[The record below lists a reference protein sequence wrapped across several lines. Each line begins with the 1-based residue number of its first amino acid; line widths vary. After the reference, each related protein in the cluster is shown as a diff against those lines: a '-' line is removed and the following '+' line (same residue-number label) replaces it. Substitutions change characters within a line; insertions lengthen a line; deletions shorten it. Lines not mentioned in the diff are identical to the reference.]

1 MLSPT
6 HVFFRGFHQ
15 QAGFFLSSLP
25 PRVVF
30 TETMQECQITKQIPV
45 LRTRTVNSGRER
57 PLNEKYAGMDDKM
70 VIIFRFDITHVY
82 IENQLNR
89 ENSISW
95 VSNGMMVSFLFIKK
109 KKTSISKFF
118 AIVALEINLSLKKFL
133 RQNFL
138 PIELLDLHLFESFSY
153 YNAVYF
159 EIMYY

>member
-1 MLSPT
+1 MYSSGVFINKR
-6 HVFFRGFHQ
+6 VFFS
-15 QAGFFLSSLP
+15 LSLP

-109 KKTSISKFF
+109 KKKTSISKFF
-118 AIVALEINLSLKKFL
+118 AIVALEINLSFEKIFT
-133 RQNFL
+133 
-138 PIELLDLHLFESFSY
+138 IEFFAD
-153 YNAVYF
+153 
-159 EIMYY
+159 

>member
-1 MLSPT
+1 MYSSGVFINKR
-6 HVFFRGFHQ
+6 VFFS
-15 QAGFFLSSLP
+15 LSLP

-45 LRTRTVNSGRER
+45 LRTLTVNSSRER

-95 VSNGMMVSFLFIKK
+95 GSNGMMVSFLFIKK

-153 YNAVYF
+153 YNAIYF

>member
-1 MLSPT
+1 MYSSGVFINKR
-6 HVFFRGFHQ
+6 VFFS
-15 QAGFFLSSLP
+15 LSLP

-45 LRTRTVNSGRER
+45 LRTLTVNSGRER

-118 AIVALEINLSLKKFL
+118 AIVALEINLSFEKIFT
-133 RQNFL
+133 
-138 PIELLDLHLFESFSY
+138 IEFFAD
-153 YNAVYF
+153 
-159 EIMYY
+159 

>member
-1 MLSPT
+1 MYSSGVFINKR
-6 HVFFRGFHQ
+6 VFF
-15 QAGFFLSSLP
+15 SPPSP

-57 PLNEKYAGMDDKM
+57 PLNEKYAGMNDKM

-118 AIVALEINLSLKKFL
+118 AIVALEINLSFEKIFTIEFF
-133 RQNFL
+133 Q

>member
-95 VSNGMMVSFLFIKK
+95 VSNGMMFIKK
-109 KKTSISKFF
+109 KETSISKFF
-118 AIVALEINLSLKKFL
+118 AIVALEINLSFEKIFT
-133 RQNFL
+133 
-138 PIELLDLHLFESFSY
+138 IEFFAD
-153 YNAVYF
+153 
-159 EIMYY
+159 

>member
-15 QAGFFLSSLP
+15 QAGFFLFPLL

-109 KKTSISKFF
+109 KKNIHFKVF
-118 AIVALEINLSLKKFL
+118 VALEINLSFEKIFT
-133 RQNFL
+133 
-138 PIELLDLHLFESFSY
+138 IEFFAD
-153 YNAVYF
+153 
-159 EIMYY
+159 